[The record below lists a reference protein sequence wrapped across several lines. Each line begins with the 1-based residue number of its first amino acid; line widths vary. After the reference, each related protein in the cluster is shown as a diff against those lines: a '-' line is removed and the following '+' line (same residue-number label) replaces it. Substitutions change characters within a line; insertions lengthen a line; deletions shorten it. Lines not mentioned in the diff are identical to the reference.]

1 MSADGGYPINLEGA
15 RARALL
21 DGRWINW
28 FAGGG
33 LTSRAIRDVIGRDV
47 DAALNH
53 WPVAVHSHMRHHPGT
68 QHYLSDVF
76 EVSPREVFPGEPI
89 AFGWF
94 SPDCTDFSKAKGK
107 ALRSERRR
115 GLAWVICDWAAMR
128 CPDVIM
134 MENVA
139 EWLGWGPLFPEGH
152 PQAGERDPS
161 REGETFREWKGT
173 MEWLGYRLEFRTL
186 VSADYGD
193 PTTRERLYGVM
204 RRDGKPIRWPAR
216 THAPRKDA
224 ERLGLKPWRGVCEVL
239 DFSLPCPSIFMTRAE
254 GKAEYGLRINR
265 PLQPAT
271 LRRVARGIDRFVI
284 RSGNPFI
291 VPITQRVWGGD
302 RAHDSAEPLK
312 TVTTSRG
319 GEFALGQPF
328 LAPVTHPGDARVHD
342 ADDPLRTVTGANRGE
357 QAVVAPTLTKF
368 RADSAGAD
376 VAEPCP
382 TVTANSWIKRPGGAA
397 PLGVIAPVLAHLA
410 HGDHAKGP
418 GDRVRDVRDPVNAI
432 KAGGGDQALVGVSL
446 APRYGERAGQAPRV
460 RDLGEPAPTITTT
473 DNGGSLVVAHIHRQ
487 FGSTV
492 SGRDIAEPAP
502 SVMSDGAG
510 GKVGVAAAW
519 MTTFQQNIVGAPT
532 EEPLKTVMAGAPRH
546 GVGLANLVSY
556 YGQDAVLGS
565 GLDAPMRTA
574 TGKARHGLST
584 AFVHQANTGM
594 VGHEATDPAST
605 ITLKG
610 CTQQLVEARLSL
622 EGGEVGRRGQVLAF
636 LWDQFGAPTEAE
648 WADPTGSVE
657 ARLKFGLVI
666 LAGPDGGSAVWM
678 IVDIGLR
685 MLTPK
690 ELMGAMGFSGED
702 ADLSLDV
709 FDRPVSRTD
718 QTHMVGNG
726 VSRGVVAALIAANC
740 LDQPDTEI
748 AAERDAA

>member
-1 MSADGGYPINLEGA
+1 MSADGGLPIKVGPIAISGA
-15 RARALL
+15 DPLALV

-33 LTSRAIRDVIGRDV
+33 LTSRAIRDVRGRGP

-53 WPVAVHSHMRHHPGT
+53 WPVAVHSHMRHHPET

-107 ALRSERRR
+107 ALRSDRRR

-161 REGETFREWKGT
+161 REGETFRDWRGT

-204 RRDGKPIRWPAR
+204 RRDGKPIRWPVR

-239 DFSLPCPSIFMTRAE
+239 DFSLPCPSIFMSRAE

-284 RSGNPFI
+284 RSGSPFI
-291 VPITQRVWGGD
+291 VPITQRTWGGD

-376 VAEPCP
+376 VTEPCP

-397 PLGVIAPVLAHLA
+397 PLGVVGAC
-410 HGDHAKGP
+410 
-418 GDRVRDVRDPVNAI
+418 
-432 KAGGGDQALVGVSL
+432 LV
-446 APRYGERAGQAPRV
+446 PRYGEAPGQAPRV
-460 RDLGEPAPTITTT
+460 RDLGEPAPTVTTT

-492 SGRDIAEPAP
+492 SGRDIAEPSP
-502 SVMSDGAG
+502 SIMSDGAG

-519 MTTFQQNIVGAPT
+519 MTTFQQNIVGAPA
-532 EEPLKTVMAGAPRH
+532 EDPLKTVMAGAPRH
-546 GVGLANLVSY
+546 GVGLASLISY

-574 TGKARHGLST
+574 TGKDRHGLST

-594 VGHEATDPAST
+594 VGRDCTDPAST

-610 CTQQLVEARLSL
+610 STQQLVQARLSL

-666 LAGPDGGSAVWM
+666 LAAPDGGTAVWM

-685 MLTPK
+685 MLTPM
-690 ELMGAMGFSGED
+690 ELMGAMGFSGAD

-740 LDQPDTEI
+740 LADPETDTKTER
-748 AAERDAA
+748 AAA